1 MGQNGCAE
9 LSYSISCAYTVYGD
23 NANHNSVCTQWGK
36 MDVLSSAIVSPVHI
50 LSMVIMP
57 TITQFAP
64 NVAKLDVLSSAI
76 VSPLRTLSMVIMP
89 TIICLEVS
97 GHPVFYLGEA
107 LGDNLISVALPWVR
121 ASQGTHT
128 FTRVCGSDKPGGGGG
143 GGTHTFIHLSV
154 WVGQARGHPYI
165 HLSVWVGQARGHPYI
180 HLSVWVG
187 QARGPIHSPECVG
200 RTSQGTH
207 TFTRDEW
214 VGQARGP
221 IHSPEMS
228 GSDKSGD
235 LYIHQ
240 R

>member
-1 MGQNGCAE
+1 MDVLSSAIVSPVHILSMVIMPTITQFVPNGAK
-9 LSYSISCAYTVYGD
+9 L
-23 NANHNSVCTQWGK
+23 
-36 MDVLSSAIVSPVHI
+36 DVLSSAIVSPVHI

-128 FTRVCGSDKPGGGGG
+128 FTRVCGSDKPGGGG
-143 GGTHTFIHLSV
+143 
-154 WVGQARGHPYI
+154 A
-165 HLSVWVGQARGHPYI
+165 
-180 HLSVWVG
+180 
-187 QARGPIHSPECVG
+187 PIHS
-200 RTSQGTH
+200 
-207 TFTRDEW
+207 FT
-214 VGQARGP
+214 
-221 IHSPEMS
+221 
-228 GSDKSGD
+228 
-235 LYIHQ
+235 
-240 R
+240 